1 MGRIVF
7 ISDCHISAG
16 LGQSAGGGFA
26 WEWLTPSDQERLRKF
41 LVWTAARAAQVD
53 ELVLVGDIF
62 DNWIFPHDLVPPT
75 LSEILHSAYARPIIQ
90 ALDAASRVVPTTLL
104 AGNHDLT
111 LSADLVAQVLPKV
124 RFAGAGSYTMFS
136 GRLRAEHGHAW
147 GLFNAPDPQRPDNL
161 PLGYFISRMVA
172 TADRRTGHHT
182 PSIAQEIKE
191 LAQVI
196 ATREELA
203 QGVLDAVCAKAGV
216 SENAEILMPTDLW
229 GGHTTTVRDVRD
241 LYREL
246 YVEWKKR
253 NGMAS
258 SIIGISAELNSLA
271 MAAARIQLDGDGP
284 RALLMGH
291 THEPA
296 SQQHTI
302 PFMGSRVYVNSG
314 TWCQNV
320 KHATWVEAE
329 DKGGGLELTVFGC
342 TGFASD
348 GSPVDLVAAA
358 GPVKA

>member
-1 MGRIVF
+1 
-7 ISDCHISAG
+7 
-16 LGQSAGGGFA
+16 
-26 WEWLTPSDQERLRKF
+26 
-41 LVWTAARAAQVD
+41 
-53 ELVLVGDIF
+53 
-62 DNWIFPHDLVPPT
+62 
-75 LSEILHSAYARPIIQ
+75 
-90 ALDAASRVVPTTLL
+90 
-104 AGNHDLT
+104 
-111 LSADLVAQVLPKV
+111 
-124 RFAGAGSYTMFS
+124 
-136 GRLRAEHGHAW
+136 
-147 GLFNAPDPQRPDNL
+147 
-161 PLGYFISRMVA
+161 MVA

-271 MAAARIQLDGDGP
+271 MAAARIQLDGGP

-329 DKGGGLELTVFGC
+329 DKAGELELTVFGC
-342 TGFASD
+342 TGFAND
-348 GSPVDLVAAA
+348 GSPLDLVAAA